1 MKNKSIYYDVGSIV
15 GLVVLILVAFFY
27 IYSIQDLLFREVEL
41 NLEEISTQFSQ
52 KVEQQMHSNMDIVE
66 FISHEGRYLNKI
78 KEKQNVEKLEGWCK
92 RTSFSE
98 FGYIDSNGNG
108 FNSEDEIFKVSE
120 NKFLRPVL
128 ENSNYVSNV
137 ISNYNGK
144 YRNVLIFSSSVGE
157 KSNIQGAVYG
167 ILEMGSFPDIAH
179 AKFFKGNG
187 YGYIIDR
194 RGNVVIHPE
203 KDYVGKN
210 VFSQSS
216 KYNSSVQ
223 MQMMKLKVASNESES
238 FVYTNKDKEKKY
250 VFFSPIYMN
259 GQRTDLVSV
268 IVTPWEYVFERSSKV
283 IIQSIGL
290 ISFMCVIYILVMMYI
305 LHQKRINE
313 KKLLIAAYQDELCKI
328 YNRKGFNAN
337 AKEFMKKSKHKLC
350 AIDIDIDNFKMVNG
364 VFGYGF
370 GDEVLKYMASIIS
383 ETFSTKGIIGRI
395 DADRFCIIASYK
407 NPNKIFRAI
416 ENIAYKLNQNF
427 YNKKDMSI
435 SAGIYFMEDI
445 VEEPEA
451 IFDKTRLAGNSIK
464 SIPKLYYAV
473 YSEEMALEVNQENWL
488 VEEIKKAIEFEDFTV
503 YYQPKFDIVS
513 EKISGS
519 EALIRWPHPEKGYIT
534 PGIFIP
540 VAEKT
545 YLIIEIGRF
554 VFQRVCED
562 IAQWKKEG
570 LTVLQVSVNMSRV
583 ELYQPDIIE
592 FIEFTMN
599 KYSISPNDIQIE
611 VTETVAMDEYQHVRE
626 VLNKINEM
634 GISIAIDDFGSGYSS
649 LGCLQVFNI
658 DVVKLDRSFLL
669 NIDNDDKGINIM
681 RGMIEISTELGLDTV
696 CEGIETRDQLEML
709 KKMKC
714 KYGQGYLFS
723 KPIPKHEY
731 QKFLQG

>member
-52 KVEQQMHSNMDIVE
+52 KVEQQMHSNMGIVE
-66 FISHEGRYLNKI
+66 FISHEGRYLNKL
-78 KEKQNVEKLEGWCK
+78 KEKQNVEKLEDWCK

-108 FNSEDEIFKVSE
+108 FNSEHEIFKVSE

-128 ENSNYVSNV
+128 ENNNYVSNV

-144 YRNVLIFSSSVGE
+144 YRNVMIFSSSVGE

-179 AKFFKGNG
+179 AEFFKGNG

-203 KDYVGKN
+203 KGYVGKN

-216 KYNSSVQ
+216 KYNSSVK
-223 MQMMKLKVASNESES
+223 MQMMKLKVASDESES

-364 VFGYGF
+364 VFGYSF
-370 GDEVLKYMASIIS
+370 GDEVLKYMANIIS
-383 ETFSTKGIIGRI
+383 EIFSNKGIIGRI
-395 DADRFCIIASYK
+395 DADRFCIITSYK
-407 NPNKIFRAI
+407 NPNKIFRSI

-435 SAGIYFMEDI
+435 SAGIYFMDDI
-445 VEEPEA
+445 IEEPEA

-488 VEEIKKAIEFEDFTV
+488 VEEMKKAIKFEDFAV
-503 YYQPKFDIVS
+503 YYQPKFDIIS

-519 EALIRWPHPEKGYIT
+519 EALIRWPHAEKGYIT

-554 VFQRVCED
+554 VFQKVCED

-570 LTVLQVSVNMSRV
+570 LNTVQVSVNMSRV

-611 VTETVAMDEYQHVRE
+611 VTETVAMDEYQHVKE

-649 LGCLQVFNI
+649 LGCLQIFKI
-658 DVVKLDRSFLL
+658 DVLKLDRSFLL

>member
-52 KVEQQMHSNMDIVE
+52 KVEQRMHSNMDIVE
-66 FISHEGRYLNKI
+66 FISHEERYLNKL
-78 KEKQNVEKLEGWCK
+78 KEKQNVEKLSDWCE

-98 FGYIDSNGNG
+98 LGYIDSDGNG
-108 FNSEDEIFKVSE
+108 FNSKHEIFKVSG

-128 ENSNYVSNV
+128 ESDNYVSNV

-144 YRNVLIFSSSVGE
+144 YKNVVIFSSSVGE
-157 KSNIQGAVYG
+157 KSDRKGAVYG
-167 ILEMGSFPDIAH
+167 VLELGSFPDIAH

-194 RGNVVIHPE
+194 RGNVVIHSE
-203 KDYVGKN
+203 KDHVGKN

-216 KYNSSVQ
+216 KYNSSVK
-223 MQMMKLKVASNESES
+223 MQMMKIKATSDESES
-238 FVYTNKDKEKKY
+238 FVYINRDKEKKY

-259 GQRTDLVSV
+259 GKRTDLVSV

-337 AKEFMKKSKHKLC
+337 AKEFIKKSKHKLC

-364 VFGYGF
+364 VFGYSF
-370 GDEVLKYMASIIS
+370 GDEVLKYMANIIS
-383 ETFSTKGIIGRI
+383 EIFSTKGIIGRI
-395 DADRFCIIASYK
+395 DADRFCIITSYK
-407 NPNKIFRAI
+407 NPNKIFRSI

-435 SAGIYFMEDI
+435 SAGIYFMDDI
-445 VEEPEA
+445 IEEPEA

-473 YSEEMALEVNQENWL
+473 YSEEMALEVNQGNWL
-488 VEEIKKAIEFEDFTV
+488 VEEMKKAIEFEDFAV
-503 YYQPKFDIVS
+503 YYQPKFDIIS

-519 EALIRWPHPEKGYIT
+519 EALIRWPHAEKGYIT
-534 PGIFIP
+534 PGVFIP
-540 VAEKT
+540 VAERT

-570 LTVLQVSVNMSRV
+570 LNTVQVSVNMSRV

-611 VTETVAMDEYQHVRE
+611 VTETVAMDEYQHVKE
-626 VLNKINEM
+626 VINKINEM

-669 NIDNDDKGINIM
+669 NIENDDKGITIM

-723 KPIPKHEY
+723 KPIPKYEY

>member
-52 KVEQQMHSNMDIVE
+52 KVEQRMHSNMDIVE
-66 FISHEGRYLNKI
+66 FISHEERYLNKL
-78 KEKQNVEKLEGWCK
+78 KEKQNVEKLSDWCE

-98 FGYIDSNGNG
+98 LGYIDSDGNG
-108 FNSEDEIFKVSE
+108 FNSKHEIFKVSG

-128 ENSNYVSNV
+128 ESDNYVSNV

-144 YRNVLIFSSSVGE
+144 YKNVVIFSSSVGE
-157 KSNIQGAVYG
+157 KSDRKGAVYG
-167 ILEMGSFPDIAH
+167 VLELGSFPDIAH

-203 KDYVGKN
+203 KDHVGKN

-216 KYNSSVQ
+216 KYNSSVK
-223 MQMMKLKVASNESES
+223 MQMMKIKATSDESES
-238 FVYTNKDKEKKY
+238 FVYINRDKEKKY

-259 GQRTDLVSV
+259 GKRTDLVSV

-337 AKEFMKKSKHKLC
+337 AKEFIKKSKHKLC

-364 VFGYGF
+364 VFGYSF
-370 GDEVLKYMASIIS
+370 GDEVLKYMANIIS
-383 ETFSTKGIIGRI
+383 EIFSTKGIIGRI
-395 DADRFCIIASYK
+395 DADRFCIITSYK
-407 NPNKIFRAI
+407 NPNKIFRSI

-435 SAGIYFMEDI
+435 SAGIYFMDDI
-445 VEEPEA
+445 IEEPEA

-473 YSEEMALEVNQENWL
+473 YSEEMALEVNQGNWL
-488 VEEIKKAIEFEDFTV
+488 VEEMKKAIEFEDFAV
-503 YYQPKFDIVS
+503 YYQPKFDIIS

-519 EALIRWPHPEKGYIT
+519 EALIRWPHAEKGYIT
-534 PGIFIP
+534 PGVFIP
-540 VAEKT
+540 VAERT

-570 LTVLQVSVNMSRV
+570 LNTVQVSVNMSRV

-611 VTETVAMDEYQHVRE
+611 VTETVAMDEYQHVKE
-626 VLNKINEM
+626 VINKINEM

-669 NIDNDDKGINIM
+669 NIENDDKGITIM

-723 KPIPKHEY
+723 KPIPKYEY

>member
-52 KVEQQMHSNMDIVE
+52 KVEQRMHSNMDIVE
-66 FISHEGRYLNKI
+66 FISHEERYLNKL
-78 KEKQNVEKLEGWCK
+78 KEKQNVEKLSDWCE

-98 FGYIDSNGNG
+98 LGYIDSDGNG
-108 FNSEDEIFKVSE
+108 FNSKHEIFKVSG

-128 ENSNYVSNV
+128 ESDNYVSNV

-144 YRNVLIFSSSVGE
+144 YKNVVIFSSSVGE
-157 KSNIQGAVYG
+157 KSDRKGAVYG
-167 ILEMGSFPDIAH
+167 VLELGSFPDIAH

-203 KDYVGKN
+203 KDHVGKN

-216 KYNSSVQ
+216 KYNSSVK
-223 MQMMKLKVASNESES
+223 MQMMKIKATSDESES
-238 FVYTNKDKEKKY
+238 FVYINRDKEKKY

-259 GQRTDLVSV
+259 GKRTDLVSV

-337 AKEFMKKSKHKLC
+337 AKEFIKKSKHKLC

-364 VFGYGF
+364 VFGYSF
-370 GDEVLKYMASIIS
+370 GDEVLKYMANIIS
-383 ETFSTKGIIGRI
+383 EIFSTKGIIGRI
-395 DADRFCIIASYK
+395 DADRFCIITSYK
-407 NPNKIFRAI
+407 NPNKIFRSI

-435 SAGIYFMEDI
+435 SAGIYFMDDI
-445 VEEPEA
+445 IEEPEA

-473 YSEEMALEVNQENWL
+473 YSEEMALEVNQGNWL
-488 VEEIKKAIEFEDFTV
+488 VEEMKKAIEFDDFAV
-503 YYQPKFDIVS
+503 YYQPKFDIIS

-519 EALIRWPHPEKGYIT
+519 EALIRWPHAEKGYIT
-534 PGIFIP
+534 PGVFIP
-540 VAEKT
+540 VAERT

-562 IAQWKKEG
+562 IAQWKKDG
-570 LTVLQVSVNMSRV
+570 LNTVQVSVNMSRV

-611 VTETVAMDEYQHVRE
+611 VTETVAMDEYQHVKE
-626 VLNKINEM
+626 VINKINEM

-669 NIDNDDKGINIM
+669 NIENDDKGITIM

-723 KPIPKHEY
+723 KPIPKYEY

>member
-52 KVEQQMHSNMDIVE
+52 KVEQRMHSNMDIVE
-66 FISHEGRYLNKI
+66 FISHEERYLNKL
-78 KEKQNVEKLEGWCK
+78 KEKQNVEKLSDWCE

-98 FGYIDSNGNG
+98 LGYIDSDGNG
-108 FNSEDEIFKVSE
+108 FNSKHEIFKVSG

-128 ENSNYVSNV
+128 ESDNYVSNV

-144 YRNVLIFSSSVGE
+144 YKNVVIFSSSVGE
-157 KSNIQGAVYG
+157 KSDRKGAVYG
-167 ILEMGSFPDIAH
+167 VLELGSFPDIAH

-216 KYNSSVQ
+216 KYNSSVK
-223 MQMMKLKVASNESES
+223 MQMMKIKATSDESES
-238 FVYTNKDKEKKY
+238 FVYINRDKEKKY

-259 GQRTDLVSV
+259 GKRTDLVSV

-337 AKEFMKKSKHKLC
+337 AKEFIKKSKHKLC

-364 VFGYGF
+364 VFGYSF
-370 GDEVLKYMASIIS
+370 GDEVLKYMANIIS
-383 ETFSTKGIIGRI
+383 EIFSTKGIIGRI
-395 DADRFCIIASYK
+395 DADRFCIITSYK
-407 NPNKIFRAI
+407 NPNKIFRSI

-435 SAGIYFMEDI
+435 SAGIYFMDDI
-445 VEEPEA
+445 IEEPEA

-473 YSEEMALEVNQENWL
+473 YSEEMALEVNQGNWL
-488 VEEIKKAIEFEDFTV
+488 VEEMKKAIEFDDFAV
-503 YYQPKFDIVS
+503 YYQPKFDIIS

-519 EALIRWPHPEKGYIT
+519 EALIRWPHAEKGYIT
-534 PGIFIP
+534 PGVFIP
-540 VAEKT
+540 VAERT

-562 IAQWKKEG
+562 IAQWKKDG
-570 LTVLQVSVNMSRV
+570 LNTVQVSVNMSRV

-611 VTETVAMDEYQHVRE
+611 VTETVAMDEYQHVKE
-626 VLNKINEM
+626 VINKINEM

-669 NIDNDDKGINIM
+669 NIENDDKGITIM

-723 KPIPKHEY
+723 KPIPKYEY

>member
-41 NLEEISTQFSQ
+41 NIEEISTQFSQ
-52 KVEQQMHSNMDIVE
+52 KVEEQMNSNMKIIE
-66 FISHEGRYLNKI
+66 FISQE
-78 KEKQNVEKLEGWCK
+78 EKNASKLADWCE
-92 RTSFSE
+92 RTTFSE
-98 FGYIDSNGNG
+98 LGYIDSLGNG
-108 FNSEDEIFKVSE
+108 CNSEGEIFKVSE
-120 NKFLRPVL
+120 NKFLIPLL
-128 ENSNYVSNV
+128 ENEDYVSN
-137 ISNYNGK
+137 IIINYRDK
-144 YRNVLIFSSSVGE
+144 YKDVLIFSSRVKD

-167 ILEMGSFPDIAH
+167 ILEMRSFLDITNSE
-179 AKFFKGNG
+179 FFKGNG
-187 YGYIIDR
+187 YGYIIDH
-194 RGNVVIHPE
+194 RGNIIIHPK

-210 VFSQSS
+210 VFNQSS

-223 MQMMKLKVASNESES
+223 IQMMKLKVASNETES
-238 FVYTNKDKEKKY
+238 FVYTNKEKEKKY

-259 GQRTDLVSV
+259 GQPTDLVSV
-268 IVTPWEYVFERSSKV
+268 IVTPWAYVFERSSKV

-290 ISFMCVIYILVMMYI
+290 ISFICVIYILVMMYI

-313 KKLLIAAYQDELCKI
+313 KKLLIAAYQDELCNI

-337 AKEFMKKSKHKLC
+337 AKEFMKKSKNKMC

-364 VFGYGF
+364 VFGYSF

-383 ETFSTKGIIGRI
+383 EIFSTKGIIGRI

-407 NPNKIFRAI
+407 NPNKIFRSI

-464 SIPKLYYAV
+464 SIPKVYYAI

-488 VEEIKKAIEFEDFTV
+488 IEEMKRAIEFQDFTV
-503 YYQPKFDIVS
+503 YYQPKFDIIS
-513 EKISGS
+513 EKISGA
-519 EALIRWPHPEKGYIT
+519 EALIRWPHEEKGYIS

-554 VFQRVCED
+554 VFQRVCQD
-562 IAQWKKEG
+562 ISQWKKDR
-570 LTVLQVSVNMSRV
+570 LNILQVSINMSRV

-592 FIEFTMN
+592 FIELTMN

-611 VTETVAMDEYQHVRE
+611 VTETVAMDEYKHVRE
-626 VLNKINEM
+626 VLNKINDM

-649 LGCLQVFNI
+649 LGCLQIFNI
-658 DVVKLDRSFLL
+658 DVLKLDRSFLL
-669 NIDNDDKGINIM
+669 NIDNDEKGVNIM

-696 CEGIETRDQLEML
+696 CEGIETRSQLEML

-723 KPIPKHEY
+723 KPIPNKEY

>member
-52 KVEQQMHSNMDIVE
+52 KVEQRMHSNMDIVE
-66 FISHEGRYLNKI
+66 FISHEERYLNKL
-78 KEKQNVEKLEGWCK
+78 KEKQNVEKLSDWCE

-98 FGYIDSNGNG
+98 LGYIDSDGNG
-108 FNSEDEIFKVSE
+108 FNSKHEIFKVSG

-128 ENSNYVSNV
+128 ESDNYVSNV

-144 YRNVLIFSSSVGE
+144 YKNVVIFSSSVGE
-157 KSNIQGAVYG
+157 KSDRKSAVYG
-167 ILEMGSFPDIAH
+167 VLELGSFPDIAH

-203 KDYVGKN
+203 KDHVGKN

-216 KYNSSVQ
+216 KYNSSVK

-337 AKEFMKKSKHKLC
+337 AKEFIKKSKHKLC

-364 VFGYGF
+364 VFGYSF
-370 GDEVLKYMASIIS
+370 GDEVLKYMANIIS
-383 ETFSTKGIIGRI
+383 EIFSTKGIIGRI
-395 DADRFCIIASYK
+395 DADRFCIITSYK
-407 NPNKIFRAI
+407 NPNKIFRSI

-435 SAGIYFMEDI
+435 SAGIYFMDDI
-445 VEEPEA
+445 IEEPEA

-473 YSEEMALEVNQENWL
+473 YSEEMALEVNQGNWL
-488 VEEIKKAIEFEDFTV
+488 VEEMKKAIEFEDFAV
-503 YYQPKFDIVS
+503 YYQPKFDIIS

-519 EALIRWPHPEKGYIT
+519 EALIRWPHAEKGYIT
-534 PGIFIP
+534 PGVFIP
-540 VAEKT
+540 VAERT

-570 LTVLQVSVNMSRV
+570 LNTVQVSVNMSRV

-611 VTETVAMDEYQHVRE
+611 VTETVAMDEYQHVKE
-626 VLNKINEM
+626 VINKINEM

-669 NIDNDDKGINIM
+669 NIENDDKGITIM

-723 KPIPKHEY
+723 KPIPKYEY